1 VAITSFTQQPIID
14 SNLQFV
20 HDGGETAPAY
30 SISVS
35 DGALSTTAAAASITF
50 TSANDTPV
58 LAEIRDRS
66 IDENATLT
74 DSETFTVTVGEVNE
88 PPVIVNDGVAL
99 PPLCPQTRINKLSPP
114 SPFALESAPI
124 PAAGPDSVRFA
135 VAHAPQRT
143 VHDGSAYG
151 MGFTSLSLLANLPL
165 DVVKIDRSFIVAMAN
180 GERNCAVVG
189 SIFSMAH
196 ALDLRVVGEG
206 IETDEQPETMARL
219 GCDELQGYLISR
231 PLPADQISAFLLHQ
245 RSERERRRA

>member
-1 VAITSFTQQPIID
+1 MGRLSSFMLERT
-14 SNLQFV
+14 LAQFLV
-20 HDGGETAPAY
+20 WREIGFDDLRV
-30 SISVS
+30 SINISPMQLRDESLV
-35 DGALSTTAAAASITF
+35 DDMLEALSRTGVPGKLLEIELTE
-50 TSANDTPV
+50 TSVMDCPEEARVTLQRLREAGMRV
-58 LAEIRDRS
+58 S
-66 IDENATLT
+66 IDDFGT
-74 DSETFTVTVGEVNE
+74 
-88 PPVIVNDGVAL
+88 
-99 PPLCPQTRINKLSPP
+99 
-114 SPFALESAPI
+114 
-124 PAAGPDSVRFA
+124 
-135 VAHAPQRT
+135 
-143 VHDGSAYG
+143 
-151 MGFTSLSLLANLPL
+151 GFTSLSLLANLPL

>member
-1 VAITSFTQQPIID
+1 MLERTLA
-14 SNLQFV
+14 QFLV
-20 HDGGETAPAY
+20 WREIGFDDLRV
-30 SISVS
+30 SINISPMQLRDESLV
-35 DGALSTTAAAASITF
+35 DDMLEALSRTGVPGKLLEIELTE
-50 TSANDTPV
+50 TSVMDCPEEARVTLQRLREAGMRV
-58 LAEIRDRS
+58 S
-66 IDENATLT
+66 IDDFGT
-74 DSETFTVTVGEVNE
+74 
-88 PPVIVNDGVAL
+88 
-99 PPLCPQTRINKLSPP
+99 
-114 SPFALESAPI
+114 
-124 PAAGPDSVRFA
+124 
-135 VAHAPQRT
+135 
-143 VHDGSAYG
+143 
-151 MGFTSLSLLANLPL
+151 GFTSLSLLANLPL

>member
-1 VAITSFTQQPIID
+1 MRPADSCPPDVLVAVAEANGLMGRLSSFMLERT
-14 SNLQFV
+14 LAQFLV
-20 HDGGETAPAY
+20 WREIGFDDLRV
-30 SISVS
+30 SINISPMQLRDESLV
-35 DGALSTTAAAASITF
+35 DDMLEALSRTGVPGKLLEIELTE
-50 TSANDTPV
+50 TSVMDCPEEARVTLQRLREAGMRV
-58 LAEIRDRS
+58 S
-66 IDENATLT
+66 IDDFGT
-74 DSETFTVTVGEVNE
+74 
-88 PPVIVNDGVAL
+88 
-99 PPLCPQTRINKLSPP
+99 
-114 SPFALESAPI
+114 
-124 PAAGPDSVRFA
+124 
-135 VAHAPQRT
+135 
-143 VHDGSAYG
+143 
-151 MGFTSLSLLANLPL
+151 GFTSLSLLANLPL